1 MPTATAWHGPQGGVV
16 DLRGV
21 LVQKGFLPRRPAACT
36 IFHLVVPTPEHYIE
50 TLKSLHS
57 QIPRETPMLRSGVW
71 TPMAE
76 TSVENNI

>member
-50 TLKSLHS
+50 TLQKL
-57 QIPRETPMLRSGVW
+57 V
-71 TPMAE
+71 
-76 TSVENNI
+76 